1 MSATT
6 APIIIIGMH
15 RSGTTML
22 TRLLQQLGLHI
33 GWVLQENSEALFFVE
48 RNEKLMNVCG
58 GTWEYPEPVENLLRH
73 EGMRRQ
79 AGAQLLRD
87 LRSLRFVSYLGPRNW
102 SRCGSLDKLDFPWGW
117 KDPRNTYLLPLW
129 LDLFPEAK
137 IIHVYRHPM
146 DVARSL
152 RMREQRSV
160 ERAVARLSG
169 EASKNPAQ
177 QVRNNGGSEETGL
190 LYLYRR
196 AAAVRERFVTLR
208 RYDKLAVP
216 VSLSLASG
224 LALWAAYVE
233 KCFDHL
239 GRITNQTHTVKYE
252 DILIEPETHLNSLKE
267 FCGLTSDRVSVK
279 ELCVN
284 LRPERRYAFK
294 ADKEASRVFAE
305 FRDNEWV
312 KKLGYDKI

>member
-1 MSATT
+1 MSPPR

-22 TRLLQQLGLHI
+22 TRLLHQLGLHI
-33 GWVLQENSEALFFVE
+33 GWVLQENAEALFFGE

-58 GTWEYPEPVENLLRH
+58 GTWEHPEPVENLLRH

-79 AGAQLLRD
+79 ARAQLLRD
-87 LRSLRFVSYLGPRNW
+87 LRSLRFLSYLGPRNW
-102 SRCGSLDKLDFPWGW
+102 TRCGSLDRLDFPWGW

-129 LDLFPEAK
+129 LELFPEAK

-169 EASKNPAQ
+169 EASKNASQ
-177 QVRNNGGSEETGL
+177 QVRNDGGSEETGL

-196 AAAVRERFVTLR
+196 AAAVRERFIAMR
-208 RYDKLAVP
+208 RYNRLAVP
-216 VSLSLASG
+216 ASLSLASG
-224 LALWAAYVE
+224 LSLWTAYVE
-233 KCFDHL
+233 KCFEHL
-239 GRITNQTHTVKYE
+239 GRVTNQTVNVKYE
-252 DILIEPETHLNSLKE
+252 DFLIEPEAHLNSLKE
-267 FCGLTSDRVSVK
+267 FCGLASDGVSVK
-279 ELCVN
+279 ELCVK

-294 ADKEASRVFAE
+294 ADPEARRVFDT
-305 FRDNEWV
+305 FKDNEWV
-312 KKLGYDKI
+312 KKLGYDNV